1 MAYQRFQ
8 RFVTVSAE
16 LIDVLKFHPPG
27 HYSVGQEPK
36 TATFVIDGDGMFPV
50 VIKVRPP
57 KGEAPTVEH
66 LPIAGTVYNAVF
78 SFEPSKKFTDGK
90 SGKSCKSRDRW
101 VVRLYPHDYNTTDAF
116 AQGELR
122 LDIFAKGQDEII
134 IEPVPVWKKVVEGTV
149 QKACLWIAEN
159 ETTHAISICSVSDK
173 VLWSGCVAVQLDG
186 LKEQRRPGSVRIELE
201 DRDAKVHERRPN
213 FLRGRYLEPTVVY
226 DRRSDRMRSFG
237 RAERIERSLVDE
249 RDCVIRTFEFINVRD
264 LDGHN
269 IDEEPP
275 TRLLSADGLVSL
287 EEEAA

>member
-1 MAYQRFQ
+1 MAHQRFQ
-8 RFVTVSAE
+8 SFVTVSSP
-16 LIDVLKFHPPG
+16 LIAALKFHPPG

-36 TATFVIDGDGMFPV
+36 TATFVINGDGMFPV

-57 KGEAPTVEH
+57 NGEAPTAEH
-66 LPIAGTVYNAVF
+66 LPVAGTVYSAVIA
-78 SFEPSKKFTDGK
+78 FEPSKKFTDGR

-101 VVRLYPHDYNTTDAF
+101 VVRLYPHDYTSDPF

-122 LDIFAKGQDEII
+122 LDIFGKGKDQVI
-134 IEPVPVWKKVVEGTV
+134 IEPVPVWKKVVEGTA

-159 ETTHAISICSVSDK
+159 DTAHAVSVCSVSDEL
-173 VLWSGCVAVQLDG
+173 VWSGIVALQLDG
-186 LKEQRRPGSVRIELE
+186 LREQRRPGSVRIELE
-201 DRDAKVHERRPN
+201 DREAEVYERRPN

-226 DRRSDRMRSFG
+226 DRRSDRMTAFG
-237 RAERIERSLVDE
+237 RAEHIKRSLVNEGDH
-249 RDCVIRTFEFINVRD
+249 VVRTFAFINIRD

-275 TRLLSADGLVSL
+275 TKLLSGDGLVSL